1 MTDHVLRSDQK
12 TLGRDLHIE
21 QFLDMFSAGEAGM
34 LCAGLNKPCESLRCF
49 FWVTSG
55 NQT

>member
-21 QFLDMFSAGEAGM
+21 RFLDMFSAGEADM
-34 LCAGLNKPCESLRCF
+34 LCAGLNPEMF
-49 FWVTSG
+49 FLVTSG

>member
-34 LCAGLNKPCESLRCF
+34 LCAGLNKP
-49 FWVTSG
+49 
-55 NQT
+55 